1 MDSDTGQLPI
11 FRAEIMQ
18 INGPHYFFPSL
29 QVVKLNIDTKGAF
42 NNHVDII
49 LSFFDNPPTPREHF
63 LCTKRGQK
71 WLFSDHLP
79 TPFCPRGY

>member
-49 LSFFDNPPTPREHF
+49 LVFIDHPPTHVDIF
-63 LCTKRGQK
+63 HVLNVDKNGK
-71 WLFSDHLP
+71 F
-79 TPFCPRGY
+79 

>member
-18 INGPHYFFPSL
+18 INGPHYFSPSL

-49 LSFFDNPPTPREHF
+49 LVFLDHPPTPVDISYLVNVDKIGKF
-63 LCTKRGQK
+63 
-71 WLFSDHLP
+71 
-79 TPFCPRGY
+79 

>member
-18 INGPHYFFPSL
+18 INGPHYFSPSL

-49 LSFFDNPPTPREHF
+49 LLFFDHPPTSVDSF
-63 LCTKRGQK
+63 YVLNVDKNGN
-71 WLFSDHLP
+71 F
-79 TPFCPRGY
+79 